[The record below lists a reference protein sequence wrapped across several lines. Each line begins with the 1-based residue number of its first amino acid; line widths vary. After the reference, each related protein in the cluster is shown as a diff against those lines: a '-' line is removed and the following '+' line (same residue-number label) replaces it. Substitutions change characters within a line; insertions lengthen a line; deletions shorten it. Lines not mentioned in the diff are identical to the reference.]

1 MLEVGESSHLDVHA
15 THLEGAFV
23 THNNVGG
30 GSLDSAASSSRQSP
44 ATMTR
49 GFSGGVN
56 ICVHSPMIGAT
67 VMPRWTA
74 VEMGPSAPALPG
86 AQLRMESHRQSSP
99 AVAARM
105 APLQVELPPA
115 VDAV

>member
-30 GSLDSAASSSRQSP
+30 GSLASAASSSRQSP
-44 ATMTR
+44 AAMTR

-56 ICVHSPMIGAT
+56 ICVSPMIGAT